1 MEKEKQK
8 TREKTNRK
16 KKPDS
21 TQEETH
27 RRDKKPDKPN
37 PSLLMGRPGNMIP
50 RAALR

>member
-8 TREKTNRK
+8 TGEKTNRK

-27 RRDKKPDKPN
+27 RRDTKTRQPN
-37 PSLLMGRPGNMIP
+37 PSLVMGRPGNMIP